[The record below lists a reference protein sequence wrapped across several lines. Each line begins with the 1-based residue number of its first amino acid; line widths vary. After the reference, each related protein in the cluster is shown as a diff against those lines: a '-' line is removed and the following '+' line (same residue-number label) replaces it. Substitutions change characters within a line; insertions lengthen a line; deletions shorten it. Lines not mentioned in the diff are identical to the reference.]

1 MVPIL
6 KKIKY
11 VVLTA
16 IIFCCSMWS
25 SSVQAQSGYFNTYTT
40 YTGMSGSGFYT
51 SMQGMCV
58 DRINNMIYAA
68 KINTSTQLTQLYSIK
83 MNSSSSNRTVK
94 LLKNSDTNSTS
105 YDLGHANDL
114 AVKAQKGDEQVSIY
128 VAPMTDGVKYVK
140 KIVKLQVNTKKST
153 YKVAKAYVLQYQGT
167 NLSVSGITYSVG
179 ADKFIVRS
187 GNRFFIGD
195 FNDQTGKFEYEATF
209 TLNYTKAVIN
219 QSVVDVS
226 KYILQGIS
234 FYQGTLYVPLSK
246 PDTNGGASNV
256 SVILTYPLNINQ
268 MIKEQKGTT
277 TKDFSKELFTRNDL
291 SFRITSSAFTLFE
304 IEAVD
309 FDDGTL
315 YFNTNRGKKGTQEDM
330 IATFNDYNYY
340 K

>member
-1 MVPIL
+1 M
-6 KKIKY
+6 KKIK
-11 VVLTA
+11 
-16 IIFCCSMWS
+16 IIISMAVIFLCSIWS
-25 SSVQAQSGYFNTYTT
+25 TTVQAQSGYFNTYTT
-40 YTGMSGSGFYT
+40 YSAMSGSGFYT
-51 SMQGMCV
+51 SMQGMAV
-58 DRINNMIYAA
+58 DRNNNTIYSA
-68 KINTSTQLTQLYSIK
+68 KINTSNHLTQLYSTK
-83 MNSSSSNRTVK
+83 MNGSSSKRMVK
-94 LLKNSDTNSTS
+94 LLKNSDTNSTIN
-105 YDLGHANDL
+105 DLGHANDL
-114 AVKAQKGDEQVSIY
+114 AVKAQKGDEQVSLY
-128 VAPMTDGVKYVK
+128 VAPMTEGVKYVK
-140 KIVKLQVNTKKST
+140 KILKLSVNTKKNT
-153 YKVAKAYVLQYQGT
+153 YKVAKSYVLQYQGA
-167 NLSVSGITYSVG
+167 NLSISGITYSVG
-179 ADKFIVRS
+179 TDKFIVRS
-187 GNRFFIGD
+187 GNRFFIGN
-195 FNDQTGKFEYEATF
+195 FNDKKGQFEYEATF
-209 TLNYTKAVIN
+209 ALNYTKAVVN

-268 MIKEQKGTT
+268 MIKEQKETA
-277 TKDFSKELFTRNDL
+277 TKDFSKELFTRKDL

>member
-1 MVPIL
+1 M
-6 KKIKY
+6 KKIKNITLM
-11 VVLTA
+11 VV
-16 IIFCCSMWS
+16 IFWCSMWS
-25 SSVQAQSGYFNTYTT
+25 TAVQAQSGYFNTYTT
-40 YTGMSGSGFYT
+40 YSAMSGSGFYT
-51 SMQGMCV
+51 SMQGMAV
-58 DRINNMIYAA
+58 DRNNNMIYTA
-68 KINTSTQLTQLYSIK
+68 KINTSNHLTQLYATK
-83 MNSSSSNRTVK
+83 MNNSSSKRNVN
-94 LLKNSDTNSTS
+94 LLKNSDTNSTIN
-105 YDLGHANDL
+105 DLGHANDL
-114 AVKAQKGDEQVSIY
+114 AVKAQKGDEQVSLY

-140 KIVKLQVNTKKST
+140 KIVKLSVNTKKNT
-153 YKVAKAYVLQYQGT
+153 YKVAKSYVLQYQGA
-167 NLSVSGITYSVG
+167 NLSISGITYSVG
-179 ADKFIVRS
+179 TDKFIVRS
-187 GNRFFIGD
+187 GNRFFIGN
-195 FNDQTGKFEYEATF
+195 FNDKKGQFEYEATF
-209 TLNYTKAVIN
+209 ALNYTKAVVN

-268 MIKEQKGTT
+268 MIKEQKETP
-277 TKDFSKELFTRNDL
+277 TKDFSKELFTRKDL

>member
-1 MVPIL
+1 M
-6 KKIKY
+6 KKIKIIISM
-11 VVLTA
+11 VV
-16 IIFCCSMWS
+16 IFLCSIWS
-25 SSVQAQSGYFNTYTT
+25 TTVHAQSGYFNTYTT
-40 YTGMSGSGFYT
+40 YSAMSGSGFYT
-51 SMQGMCV
+51 SMQGMAV
-58 DRINNMIYAA
+58 DRNNNTIYSA
-68 KINTSTQLTQLYSIK
+68 KINTSNHMTQLYSTK
-83 MNSSSSNRTVK
+83 MNNSPSKRMVK
-94 LLKNSDTNSTS
+94 LLKNSDTNSTIN
-105 YDLGHANDL
+105 DLGHANDL
-114 AVKAQKGDEQVSIY
+114 AVKAQKGDEQVSLY

-140 KIVKLQVNTKKST
+140 KIVKLSVNTKKNT
-153 YKVAKAYVLQYQGT
+153 YKVAKSYVLQYQGA
-167 NLSVSGITYSVG
+167 NLSISGITYSVG
-179 ADKFIVRS
+179 TDKFIVRS
-187 GNRFFIGD
+187 GNRFFIGN
-195 FNDQTGKFEYEATF
+195 FNDKKGQFEYEATF
-209 TLNYTKAVIN
+209 ALNYTKAVVN

-268 MIKEQKGTT
+268 MIKEQKETP
-277 TKDFSKELFTRNDL
+277 TKDFSKELFTRKDL

>member
-1 MVPIL
+1 MKKVQCFIL
-6 KKIKY
+6 MAVI
-11 VVLTA
+11 L
-16 IIFCCSMWS
+16 CSSMWS
-25 SSVQAQSGYFNTYTT
+25 ATVQAQSGYFNTYTT
-40 YTGMSGSGFYT
+40 YSAMSGSGFYT
-51 SMQGMCV
+51 SMQGMAV
-58 DRINNMIYAA
+58 DRNNNMIYAA
-68 KINTSTQLTQLYSIK
+68 KINTSNHLTQLYAIK
-83 MNSSSSNRTVK
+83 MNGSSSNRTVK

-105 YDLGHANDL
+105 NDLGHANDL
-114 AVKAQKGDEQVSIY
+114 AVKAQKGDDQVSLY
-128 VAPMTDGVKYVK
+128 VAPMSDGVKYVK
-140 KIVKLQVNTKKST
+140 KIVKLSVNTKKNT
-153 YKVAKAYVLQYQGT
+153 YKVAKSYVLPYQGA
-167 NLSVSGITYSVG
+167 NLSISGITYSVG

-187 GNRFFIGD
+187 GNRFFIGN
-195 FNDQTGKFEYEATF
+195 FNDQKGQFEYEATF
-209 TLNYTKAVIN
+209 TLNDSKAIVN

-246 PDTNGGASNV
+246 PDSNGGASNV

-268 MIKEQKGTT
+268 MLKEQKETPA
-277 TKDFSKELFTRNDL
+277 KDFSKELFTRKDL

-315 YFNTNRGKKGTQEDM
+315 YFNTNRGKNATQEDM